1 MLCLFSSGLRLTDSI
16 QQEVEAAGISNPL
29 FQSLSGR
36 MADYLVTSR
45 SDNTYVKYFS
55 YFKKWESFIKI
66 QGGCAIPA
74 SPIHV
79 ALYLT
84 DLMDKHYSYSVISAS
99 LYSIKWAHSMKN
111 LQDPT
116 NNAFVTN
123 LLESAKRNRSKPIVK
138 KQPVT
143 PELLVCLCEKYSES
157 TDVLVVRD
165 LCMIVLGFSAFLRYD
180 EISNVRC
187 NDIKI
192 EDTYFCLNIRKSKT
206 DQYRFGNEVVISK
219 GNSAACPYSML
230 LRYLSITD
238 QSISSFAHLFRPCF
252 RSKAVSHLI
261 SKDKPLSYSRARE
274 CLISRLKEV
283 AGDLNVGLHSLR
295 AGGASAAANAGVNDR
310 CWKRHGRWKSETSK
324 DGYAADSLER
334 RLEVSKKL
342 GL

>member
-16 QQEVEAAGISNPL
+16 QQEVEAAGISNLL
-29 FQSLSGR
+29 FQSLSSR

-45 SDNTYVKYFS
+45 SDNTKYFS
-55 YFKKWESFIKI
+55 YFKKWENFIKI

-74 SPIHV
+74 SQIHL

-99 LYSIKWAHSMKN
+99 LYSIKWAHSMEN

-116 NNAFVTN
+116 NNAFVTT
-123 LLESAKRNRSKPIVK
+123 LLELAKRNRSKPIVK

-180 EISNVRC
+180 EISNVCC
-187 NDIKI
+187 NDIGK

-206 DQYRFGNEVVISK
+206 DQ
-219 GNSAACPYSML
+219 
-230 LRYLSITD
+230 
-238 QSISSFAHLFRPCF
+238 
-252 RSKAVSHLI
+252 
-261 SKDKPLSYSRARE
+261 
-274 CLISRLKEV
+274 
-283 AGDLNVGLHSLR
+283 
-295 AGGASAAANAGVNDR
+295 
-310 CWKRHGRWKSETSK
+310 
-324 DGYAADSLER
+324 
-334 RLEVSKKL
+334 
-342 GL
+342 

>member
-1 MLCLFSSGLRLTDSI
+1 MLCLFSSGLRLADSI
-16 QQEVEAAGISNPL
+16 QQEVEAAGISIPL

-45 SDNTYVKYFS
+45 SDNTNVKYFI
-55 YFKKWESFIKI
+55 YFKKWENFIKI

-99 LYSIKWAHSMKN
+99 FYSIKWAHSM
-111 LQDPT
+111 L
-116 NNAFVTN
+116 
-123 LLESAKRNRSKPIVK
+123 I
-138 KQPVT
+138 
-143 PELLVCLCEKYSES
+143 
-157 TDVLVVRD
+157 
-165 LCMIVLGFSAFLRYD
+165 
-180 EISNVRC
+180 
-187 NDIKI
+187 
-192 EDTYFCLNIRKSKT
+192 
-206 DQYRFGNEVVISK
+206 
-219 GNSAACPYSML
+219 
-230 LRYLSITD
+230 RYLSITD
-238 QSISSFAHLFRPCF
+238 QSISSFAYLFRPCF

>member
-1 MLCLFSSGLRLTDSI
+1 MIWLFSSGLRLTDTI
-16 QQEVEAAGISNPL
+16 QREVEAAGISNPV
-29 FQSLSGR
+29 FDGLSNR

-45 SDNTYVKYFS
+45 SDNTNVKYFG
-55 YFKKWESFIKI
+55 YFKKWESFI
-66 QGGCAIPA
+66 QTHGGCAIPA

-84 DLMDKHYSYSVISAS
+84 NLIDKHYSYSVIAAS

-123 LLESAKRNRSKPIVK
+123 LLESAKRNRYKQVVK

-143 PELLVCLCEKYSES
+143 PELLVTLCDKYSES

-165 LCMIVLGFSAFLRYD
+165 LCMILLGFSAFLRYD

-187 NDIKI
+187 NDIRI
-192 EDTYFCLNIRKSKT
+192 DDSHFCLNIRKSKT

-219 GNSAACPYSML
+219 GHSTACQYSML
-230 LRYLSITD
+230 LRYLNITD
-238 QSISSFAHLFRPCF
+238 QTVSSFAYLFRPCF
-252 RSKAVSHLI
+252 RSKGVSKLI
-261 SKDKPLSYSRARE
+261 SKDKPLSYTRARE
-274 CLISRLKEV
+274 CLVSRLKEV
-283 AGDLNVGLHSLR
+283 AGDLNLGIHSLR

-310 CWKRHGRWKSETSK
+310 CWKRHGRWKSDTSK

-334 RLEVSKKL
+334 RLEVSQKL